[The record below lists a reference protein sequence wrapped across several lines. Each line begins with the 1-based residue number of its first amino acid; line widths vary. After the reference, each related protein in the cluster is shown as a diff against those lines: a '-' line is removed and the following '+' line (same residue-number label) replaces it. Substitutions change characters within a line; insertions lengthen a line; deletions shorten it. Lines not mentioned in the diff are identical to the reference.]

1 MFGYRSY
8 DSTLTI
14 YDSTLTIHDNTLT
27 TYGSTYT
34 KNVLELILMVKFW
47 VISILLYIYHQNNN
61 LQINSGFKW

>member
-14 YDSTLTIHDNTLT
+14 YDSTLTIYDNTLT

-47 VISILLYIYHQNNN
+47 VISILLYIYHQNNS